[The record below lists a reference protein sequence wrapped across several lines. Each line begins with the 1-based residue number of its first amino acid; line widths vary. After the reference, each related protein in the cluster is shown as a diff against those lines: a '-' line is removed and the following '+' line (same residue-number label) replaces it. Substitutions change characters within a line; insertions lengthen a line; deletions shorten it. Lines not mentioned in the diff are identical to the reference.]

1 MTLADVLEAVRGRE
15 ATLTVLNRTD
25 PQPVQNVLENLF
37 DGTSVAVEEE
47 RTVDGE
53 PSNLVILKT
62 GDDLA
67 VSTLDDVRDSVLLV
81 NSDLYVTGAR
91 ELDEVETPTAIAEL
105 SDLPF
110 RVRGYPDTS
119 KGKLML
125 IEISRF
131 IEARALRAGTGTL
144 RSGFQR
150 LSRIEDERGTAAV
163 YERLADAGLSVHVYG
178 VPDAEPP
185 SPLNVHAADAEEL
198 RRSWF
203 VVYRDPAASHRD
215 AALLAVLERSDNG
228 PNEWRGFWTYDPE
241 RVAELDGYLE
251 GAY

>member
-1 MTLADVLEAVRGRE
+1 MTLADVLAAVRSRE

-25 PQPVQNVLENLF
+25 PQPIQNMLENLF
-37 DGTSVAVEEE
+37 EGTSVAVEEE
-47 RTVDGE
+47 RTVGE
-53 PSNLVILKT
+53 TPSNLVILRT

-67 VSTLDDVRDSVLLV
+67 VSTLDDVRDSLLLV

-91 ELDEVETPTAIAEL
+91 KLDAVETPTAIAAL

-150 LSRIEDERGTAAV
+150 LSRIEDERGTAEV
-163 YERLADAGLSVHVYG
+163 YDRLADAGLSVHVYG

-185 SPLNVHAADAEEL
+185 AALATHGADVEEL

-203 VVYRDPAASHRD
+203 VVYRDPTAPDRD
-215 AALLAVLERSDNG
+215 AALVALLERSNDSV
-228 PNEWRGFWTYDPE
+228 NEWGGFWTYDSE
-241 RVAELDGYLE
+241 RVAELDRYLE
-251 GAY
+251 GSY